1 MGRRR
6 PGGPAWKQLSLRLP
20 THVVIE
26 RMRVNNTVQRASA
39 HQMPDSVRP
48 APEDEAR
55 SIVQS
60 RLLVSSGAV
69 VHASILQ
76 PICHL

>member
-1 MGRRR
+1 MVP
-6 PGGPAWKQLSLRLP
+6 PGSSSALDYPP
-20 THVVIE
+20 HVVIE